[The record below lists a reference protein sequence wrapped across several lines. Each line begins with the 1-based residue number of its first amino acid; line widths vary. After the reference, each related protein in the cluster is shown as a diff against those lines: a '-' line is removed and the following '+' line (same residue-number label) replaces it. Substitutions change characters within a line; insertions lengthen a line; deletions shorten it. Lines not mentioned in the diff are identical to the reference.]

1 MADLKNKYQ
10 AIINDLDKIIS
21 DKNELE
27 TVKSKVNELTM
38 MFMDVI
44 DRLTFLTVERIDK
57 LEQEQKNIEDRIN
70 KVQNSVT
77 GIESDIY
84 DEDDESEDESYEF
97 ETVGGKTVTKKKG
110 GITRAVVGGVVA
122 GPIGA
127 LVGSGTAKAE
137 TQTVGGIR
145 MTKVNFNTYTG
156 KLQRM
161 SGKYPMG
168 FTDFLDRCISEA
180 SADPTATGQV
190 SSVADEILK
199 FKDLLDKGVIT
210 PEEFAA
216 KKSQLLGL

>member
-27 TVKSKVNELTM
+27 IVKSKVNELTM

-97 ETVGGKTVTKKKG
+97 EIVC
-110 GITRAVVGGVVA
+110 
-122 GPIGA
+122 PYCNY
-127 LVGSGTAKAE
+127 E
-137 TQTVGGIR
+137 
-145 MTKVNFNTYTG
+145 F
-156 KLQRM
+156 
-161 SGKYPMG
+161 
-168 FTDFLDRCISEA
+168 
-180 SADPTATGQV
+180 
-190 SSVADEILK
+190 VADIDSSMKDEIKCPECNNIIELDWDNDDEECSYDCSNCKSATVNEEPENYNLK
-199 FKDLLDKGVIT
+199 NNKK
-210 PEEFAA
+210 EEDNEEEDNIEDDDM
-216 KKSQLLGL
+216 